1 MKRTMK
7 NENCMMLE
15 SFSFEDVENGLLNCC
30 CLVVSSGPR
39 GSVVAHMVEF
49 KSVQKFSLL
58 L

>member
-15 SFSFEDVENGLLNCC
+15 SFSSDDGENGLLNCV

-39 GSVVAHMVEF
+39 GSVVAHMVEVD
-49 KSVQKFSLL
+49 SVQKFN
-58 L
+58 